1 MKKIMITMLTGL
13 FMAMTATTGLAAEQE
28 VEYEVHGQK
37 VLGTLVIPDQVAHP
51 PVVLM
56 LHGYT
61 ANRNESKSE
70 FVPEGLFG
78 QTAKKLEEKGVAS
91 LRIDMRGSGKSDGV
105 FQDMTVESEVEDALA
120 AVSYLKNNKA
130 VDGGRISVM
139 GLSLGGI
146 VTTAVAGQSKTP
158 IQSVVLWNPGIN
170 PPAAFMTMFGLDALR
185 ASVKDADTYY
195 ENSMGGHSLT
205 MKGDFYRSLYRTVP
219 AAELERYHGPVLLA
233 IGTKDQIVWPQ
244 PISAEALLSYHP
256 GKHELWT
263 IPAGHTFDSDER
275 DTAVNQVIEKTVSF
289 IVEHN

>member
-1 MKKIMITMLTGL
+1 MKKIMINMLTGL

-37 VLGTLVIPDQVAHP
+37 VLGTLVIPDQVAYP

-91 LRIDMRGSGKSDGV
+91 LRIDMRGSGKSDGA